1 MSQRQV
7 LRVTLTLVRAG
18 KQHRPVGRR
27 VAGLL
32 IDELSID
39 APMFVI
45 DALGRHIRTSPIKR
59 ILGSLDQGTV
69 YVETANSVYSLE
81 PWDPTAAM
89 PLPRAVG

>member
-32 IDELSID
+32 IDQLEID

-45 DALGRHIRTSPIKR
+45 DALGRHIRTSPVKR

-69 YVETANSVYSLE
+69 YVETSNSVYSIE
-81 PWDPTAAM
+81 TWDPTAAL

>member
-32 IDELSID
+32 IDELEID
-39 APMFVI
+39 VPMFVI
-45 DALGRHIRTSPIKR
+45 DALGRQ
-59 ILGSLDQGTV
+59 ILGSLDKGTV

-81 PWDPTAAM
+81 TWDPTAAM